1 MKKTFLSFG
10 NEKFKKSRVRIA
22 EEAKSLN
29 IFDNINIQTEEICNE
44 EPYKSV
50 ICNITK
56 NKNYEGRGFY
66 WYTWKPYII
75 YKTLKTLEEGDILF
89 YCDSGM
95 TIFNS
100 QNTLQQFQYLFD
112 TVQNKEKCP
121 SSIITFI
128 TTGPPKERLEFM
140 YNIVQVFKYF
150 KVENND
156 DIIKTQQCQAGISVF
171 LKCDTSMKI
180 VEEWFKLSR
189 TNPEYFCGDDRFC
202 DLKKDK
208 QMPGFRDHRHDQSIW
223 SILCKINNVT
233 ICNHNNN
240 PIYQSHRRE

>member
-10 NEKFKKSRVRIA
+10 NERFKKSRVRIA
-22 EEAKSLN
+22 KEAKSLN

-50 ICNITK
+50 ICKIMK
-56 NKNYEGRGFY
+56 KGSSVGRGFY

-75 YKTLKTLEEGDILF
+75 YKTLKTLEDGDILF

-95 TIFNS
+95 KIFNS

-112 TVQNKEKCP
+112 NVQNKEKCP

-128 TTGPPKERLEFM
+128 TTGNPKDRLEYM
-140 YNIVQVFKYF
+140 YNIVQVFKHF

-156 DIIKTQQCQAGISVF
+156 DIIKTQQCQAGVSVF
-171 LKCDTSMKI
+171 LKCNTSMKI
-180 VEEWFKLSR
+180 VEEWFGLAQ
-189 TNPEYFCGDDRFC
+189 TNSEYFIGDNRFC
-202 DLKKDK
+202 DLKKDTLS
-208 QMPGFRDHRHDQSIW
+208 GFRDHRHDQSIW

-240 PIYQSHRRE
+240 PIYQSHYRE